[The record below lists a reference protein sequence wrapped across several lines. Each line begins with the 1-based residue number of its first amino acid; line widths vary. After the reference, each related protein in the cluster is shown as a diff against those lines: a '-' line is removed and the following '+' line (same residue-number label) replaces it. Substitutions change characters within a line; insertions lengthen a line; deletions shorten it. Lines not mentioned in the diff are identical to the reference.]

1 MALVFYVVGLD
12 IVIFIFFFFEGN
24 DLYDTFMEYQTP
36 LNLGI

>member
-12 IVIFIFFFFEGN
+12 IVIFIFFFEGN